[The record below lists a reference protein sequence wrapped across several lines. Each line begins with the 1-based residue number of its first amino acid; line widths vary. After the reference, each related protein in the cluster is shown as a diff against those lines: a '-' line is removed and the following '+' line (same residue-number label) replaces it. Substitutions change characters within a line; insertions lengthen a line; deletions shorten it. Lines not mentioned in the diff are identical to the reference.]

1 MAEKVDIII
10 NGVDKASGVL
20 KGITGAFGALA
31 TAGLAAAAAA
41 GAAFGALMVDS
52 IKAASDLAETA
63 NKINVVFGDAAG
75 AINQFAA
82 SSATSLGQSKQAA
95 LDAAAT
101 FGVFG
106 KSAGLTG
113 GELSG
118 FSTDLTGLAADLASF
133 YNTSPEEA
141 IVALGAAL
149 RGESE
154 PIRRYGVLLDD
165 ASLRQKA
172 LEMGIISSTK
182 NALTPQQRVLAANA
196 LIFEQTKDAQGDFMR
211 TSDGLANSQRIITAQ
226 FANLKAQMG
235 EAFLPVVQQ
244 LAGVVSTQLM
254 PALGAF
260 VTNVITPAAPVVQ
273 QLVDGFLGL
282 LNGTTQLPPALQ
294 PLADAFNNLFS
305 ALQSSAPST
314 MGIFQQMWDFL
325 QNTIATVGPSIVE
338 NLAGIINAITAI
350 WTNHGDQVI
359 AIVQFAWNAIVA
371 IIGGALALVMGI
383 INIALTFIG
392 GYMDAWEMAMTGNW
406 DAAWAILAN
415 TVATIWAIIQDTISA
430 FMNSILGIVGT
441 NLAAFNAVWS
451 NNFEMARAILQH
463 IIDTCVAILRAGISK
478 FTQIGAQL
486 IEGLWAG
493 LRSRVAAVMEWLKE
507 TYKQI
512 IALTEA
518 IFDTHS
524 PSRVFANIGSN
535 LMAGMAQGIEQGADQ
550 PMMEMARASSSV
562 TNISNYTLTINEAGS
577 RGNVVNDFG
586 LLKAMAGA

>member
-172 LEMGIISSTK
+172 FEMGIISSTK

-294 PLADAFNNLFS
+294 PLIDAIASFS
-305 ALQSSAPST
+305 SNVQSTAPVVQEVF
-314 MGIFQQMWDFL
+314 GGMWLFL
-325 QNTIATVGPSIVE
+325 QNIIATVGPVIVD
-338 NLAGIINAITAI
+338 NLAGIIASL
-350 WTNHGDQVI
+350 
-359 AIVQFAWNAIVA
+359 
-371 IIGGALALVMGI
+371 GALWAQHGAEVMAVVSFLWNTLVVVITGAVTLLSGI
-383 INIALTFIG
+383 INAFLLLLQ
-392 GYMDAWEMAMTGNW
+392 GNW
-406 DAAWAILAN
+406 QGAAAVMQSTWE
-415 TVATIWAIIQDTISA
+415 A
-430 FMNSILGIVGT
+430 FMNSVLAITGT